1 MAQRPA
7 PADALLGLLR
17 PEQKQQQPQAT
28 DAAVGAG
35 GAGSGDAGGGGV
47 LGGMMWRM
55 KHSLMAVVREPKA
68 RPEVPADEQQLRQAK
83 EWFK

>member
-1 MAQRPA
+1 
-7 PADALLGLLR
+7 
-17 PEQKQQQPQAT
+17 
-28 DAAVGAG
+28 
-35 GAGSGDAGGGGV
+35 
-47 LGGMMWRM
+47 MMWRM